1 VKIFQTRLLPEHWT
15 IEHLFE
21 KHSSEPFNT
30 ALANAF
36 FRSGDIESWGRGYRK
51 IVRSMEGVGLLP
63 PIIQVMG
70 GMTVSLYSSAV
81 AQLRLMGLDE
91 HQQAVISYVIQ
102 NRQVT
107 NSDVQRVLGTSKPT
121 ATRVL
126 KSLDKYLEQVGT
138 RGAGTYYRLRGM

>member
-1 VKIFQTRLLPEHWT
+1 
-15 IEHLFE
+15 
-21 KHSSEPFNT
+21 
-30 ALANAF
+30 
-36 FRSGDIESWGRGYRK
+36 
-51 IVRSMEGVGLLP
+51 MEGVGLLP

-91 HQQAVISYVIQ
+91 RQQAVISYVIQ

-126 KSLDKYLEQVGT
+126 KSLEKYLEQVGT
-138 RGAGTYYRLRGM
+138 RGAGTFYRLRGM